1 VADRELTVRDFYDV
15 IIIGAGTAG
24 LAALREVRKRTER
37 FVIVNDGPWGT
48 LCARAGCMPSKALIA
63 AADAFHARHRFEE
76 FGITG
81 SAGLRVDVPAVLR
94 RVRAL
99 RERFVAFNMEATEA
113 LGDRAISGRARL
125 LGPDRVRVDGR
136 ELRARRI
143 ILATGSRPNVPDAWL
158 PLSARLLTTDTL
170 FEQESLPERLAVVGQ
185 GPLGVELAQAL
196 RRLGLE
202 VVAFGDGPRV
212 GGLTDPVVNAVAV
225 EALQQELLVYLGSAA
240 QLSAA
245 GDGVLVQAGGVGSV
259 VDRVLVA
266 LGRKPNVEDLGLETL
281 GVPLDEH
288 GLPKVDTNT
297 TRVGTLPVFLTGD
310 ALGQSMVMHEAND
323 DGHLAGLNAT
333 AETVQRFQ
341 RRTPLR
347 IVFTQPNI
355 AMVGKRWCE
364 LDASQV
370 LIGEARFED
379 QGRARIA
386 QRNQGVLRLYADR
399 GSGLLLGSE
408 LCVSAGE
415 HLAHLLALA
424 IDRGLTVA
432 DLLRMPFYHPVF
444 EEGLRTAL
452 RRLADQLPVE
462 AESDLERCGTR

>member
-1 VADRELTVRDFYDV
+1 MRDSFDV
-15 IIIGAGTAG
+15 IVIGAGTAG
-24 LAALREVRKRTER
+24 LSALREVRKRTEH
-37 FVIVNDGPWGT
+37 FVVINDGPWGT

-63 AADAFHARHRFEE
+63 AANAFHARHTFEA
-76 FGITG
+76 FGISG
-81 SAGLRVDVPAVLR
+81 GDRLCIDVPAALR
-94 RVRAL
+94 RVRAM
-99 RERFVAFNMEATEA
+99 RDRFVAGNLDATAA
-113 LGDRAISGRARL
+113 LGERAISGRARL
-125 LGPDRVRVDGR
+125 LGPDCVRVDGT

-158 PLSARLLTTDTL
+158 PLGERLLTTDTL
-170 FEQESLPERLAVVGQ
+170 FEQTTLPKRLAVVGQ

-202 VVAFGDGPRV
+202 VVAFDQDPWV
-212 GGLTDPVVNAVAV
+212 AGLSDPVVNAVAV
-225 EALQQELLVYLGSAA
+225 EALQQELRVHLGEAA
-240 QLSAA
+240 ELSAA
-245 GDGVLVQAGGVGSV
+245 ADSVRVQAGPVGSV
-259 VDRVLVA
+259 VDHVLVA

-281 GVPLDEH
+281 GVPLDER
-288 GLPKVDTNT
+288 GLPEVDIHT
-297 TRVGTLPVFLTGD
+297 TQVGTLPLFLTGD
-310 ALGQSMVMHEAND
+310 ALGHSMVLHEAAD

-333 AETVQRFQ
+333 AETVQRFE

-347 IVFTQPNI
+347 IVFTEPNI
-355 AMVGKRWCE
+355 ATVGKRFCE
-364 LDASQV
+364 LDASQI

-399 GSGLLLGSE
+399 RSGLLLGSE
-408 LCVSAGE
+408 LCVAVGE

-452 RRLADQLPVE
+452 RRLSDQLP
-462 AESDLERCGTR
+462 AKADSDLERSSSHGRGARHV